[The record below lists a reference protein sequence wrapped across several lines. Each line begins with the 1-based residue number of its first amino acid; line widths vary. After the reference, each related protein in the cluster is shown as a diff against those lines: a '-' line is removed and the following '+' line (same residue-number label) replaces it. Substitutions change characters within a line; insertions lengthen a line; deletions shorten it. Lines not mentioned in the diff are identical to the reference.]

1 MSIIF
6 LGKNKSYY
14 SYDNEIY
21 TGTFP
26 QEWAKTHLPGTGPSD
41 CRMCQHVGHWNGV
54 FVGYCVKCASKYI
67 ADSDKVPLS
76 NSASKDKSLSR
87 GGGFIDS
94 ICNGENAS
102 IHDKNA
108 AMNTYLANIPLDEI
122 GDKDF
127 LDSAAMMNKPEGISK
142 TLREIMAIQ
151 KNK

>member
-1 MSIIF
+1 MSF

-14 SYDNEIY
+14 SYDDELY

-26 QEWAKTHLPGTGPSD
+26 QEWAKTHLPGTGPKD
-41 CRMCQHVGHWNGV
+41 CKICQHVGHWNGV
-54 FVGYCVKCASKYI
+54 FVGYCVKCASKY
-67 ADSDKVPLS
+67 SEDKDKSLS
-76 NSASKDKSLSR
+76 NGASKDKSLSR

-127 LDSAAMMNKPEGISK
+127 IDSAAMMNHPEGISK
-142 TLREIMAIQ
+142 TLRVIMAIQ

>member
-1 MSIIF
+1 MSSNQIIF

-14 SYDNEIY
+14 SYEDELY

-26 QEWAKTHLPGTGPSD
+26 QEWAKTHLPGTGPKD

-54 FVGYCVKCASKYI
+54 FVGYCVGCASKY
-67 ADSDKVPLS
+67 SD
-76 NSASKDKSLSR
+76 R
-87 GGGFIDS
+87 CGGFIDS

-127 LDSAAMMNKPEGISK
+127 LDSAAMMNQPEGISK

-151 KNK
+151 KINENK

>member
-1 MSIIF
+1 MSF

-14 SYDNEIY
+14 LYNDNLY

-26 QEWAKTHLPGTGPSD
+26 QEWAKAHLPGTGPKD
-41 CRMCQHVGHWNGV
+41 CRMCQYVGHWNGV
-54 FVGYCVKCASKYI
+54 FVGYCVGCASKYSEDKDKSLSI
-67 ADSDKVPLS
+67 ADKVP
-76 NSASKDKSLSR
+76 LSR

-102 IHDKNA
+102 VHDNNA

-127 LDSAAMMNKPEGISK
+127 LDSAAMMNQPEGIAK